1 MKKKDKKNNARI
13 IVTAQNIEMDN
24 KKDVI
29 LIKNNVDKLSE
40 EDIKK
45 LLEMIEK
52 ENQQM
57 KNMYFAFNTP
67 IANTRQRTFRD
78 LVMKFFSRVKDIF
91 DLRVENIVSKNR
103 I

>member
-1 MKKKDKKNNARI
+1 MKKKNKKNHVRI
-13 IVTAQNIEMDN
+13 IVTSPNIEMEN

-40 EDIKK
+40 EDIEKM
-45 LLEMIEK
+45 LEMIEK
-52 ENQQM
+52 ENQQI
-57 KNMYFAFNTP
+57 KSKYFALNTP

-78 LVMKFFSRVKDIF
+78 LVKIFFSRVKDIF

>member
-78 LVMKFFSRVKDIF
+78 LVKKFFSRVKDIF